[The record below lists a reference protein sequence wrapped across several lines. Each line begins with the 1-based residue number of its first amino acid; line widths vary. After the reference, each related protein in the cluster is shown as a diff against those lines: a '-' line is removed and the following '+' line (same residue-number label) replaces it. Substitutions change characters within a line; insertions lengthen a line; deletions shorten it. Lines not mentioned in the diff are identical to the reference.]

1 MRKTKRGGDRERERE
16 SNRSRMGLYVYQHLD
31 TMNGQVEG
39 IIIIVGAVVAVV
51 VVINAVIVVVSGVVP
66 YKWGRAAAHM

>member
-1 MRKTKRGGDRERERE
+1 MRKTKRGGDREKERE
-16 SNRSRMGLYVYQHLD
+16 SERSRMGMYVYQHLD

-39 IIIIVGAVVAVV
+39 IIIIVGAAVV
-51 VVINAVIVVVSGVVP
+51 VVVSGVVP